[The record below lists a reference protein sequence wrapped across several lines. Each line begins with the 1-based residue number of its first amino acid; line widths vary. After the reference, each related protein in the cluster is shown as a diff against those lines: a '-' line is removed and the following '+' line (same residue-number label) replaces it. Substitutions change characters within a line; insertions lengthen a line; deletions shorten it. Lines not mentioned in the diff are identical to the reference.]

1 MHNGK
6 LIINLHN
13 GSIEAD
19 ADWLNLNE
27 IEAGTEVDS
36 AVLQSTI
43 APNDLPRFKSYSK
56 ELIVAAKYDEP
67 KSIELNLLTAR
78 GKAFLGEVTSRK
90 LKGQEG
96 DYIESTVRV
105 I

>member
-6 LIINLHN
+6 LIIHLHN

-19 ADWLNLNE
+19 ADWLSLNE
-27 IEAGTEVDS
+27 IDAGTEVDS

-43 APNDLPRFKSYSK
+43 APNDLPRFKQYSK
-56 ELIVAAKYDEP
+56 ELILSPNYDELR
-67 KSIELNLLTAR
+67 SIELNLLTAR

-90 LKGQEG
+90 LEGQNG